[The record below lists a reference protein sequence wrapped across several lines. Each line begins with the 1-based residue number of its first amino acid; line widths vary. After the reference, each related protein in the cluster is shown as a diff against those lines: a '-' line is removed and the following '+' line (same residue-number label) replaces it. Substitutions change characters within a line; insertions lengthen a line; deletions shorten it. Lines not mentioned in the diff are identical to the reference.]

1 MEAQAR
7 LDLDLGRFD
16 GLALRVKGD
25 GQAFK
30 VNLKT
35 ADQENTPEETY
46 QGSFDTQPG
55 VRCMHPHPAHTAPPA
70 HCILMHADRPYQI
83 SKCA

>member
-1 MEAQAR
+1 MKAQGR
-7 LDLDLGRFD
+7 LDLDLGRYD
-16 GLALRVKGD
+16 GLALQVKGD
-25 GQAFK
+25 GQTFK

-55 VRCMHPHPAHTAPPA
+55 ALHAPRPRSHSPACAWPPDA
-70 HCILMHADRPYQI
+70 C
-83 SKCA
+83 